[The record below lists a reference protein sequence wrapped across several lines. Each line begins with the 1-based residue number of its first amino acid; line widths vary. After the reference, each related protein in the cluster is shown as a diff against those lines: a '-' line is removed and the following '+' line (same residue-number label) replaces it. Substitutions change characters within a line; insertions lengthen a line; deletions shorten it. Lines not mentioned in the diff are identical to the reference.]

1 MCTFLLCH
9 NSYASSTPFFFPIT
23 QISCGVELL
32 ECTDN
37 GECTNLGCIECRKMS
52 DFSEMEIFNSKS
64 IMSQGNM
71 PRMTR
76 VCISCLEQSTPWIR
90 YDFKCKKFRCETR
103 LVQSD
108 IAERKR
114 CCTFGSSSLNLLP
127 VDGLVNVASYLSG
140 DDLKPLFF
148 TCSAM

>member
-1 MCTFLLCH
+1 M
-9 NSYASSTPFFFPIT
+9 Y
-23 QISCGVELL
+23 
-32 ECTDN
+32 N

-52 DFSEMEIFNSKS
+52 DFSEMEIFNSN

-71 PRMTR
+71 PRTTR
-76 VCISCLEQSTPWIR
+76 VCSSCLEQSTPWMR
-90 YDFKCKKFRCETR
+90 HDFICRRFHCETR

-114 CCTFGSSSLNLLP
+114 CSTYGRSTLNLLP
-127 VDGLVNVASYLSG
+127 EDGLVNVASYLSG

>member
-1 MCTFLLCH
+1 MIACDE
-9 NSYASSTPFFFPIT
+9 N
-23 QISCGVELL
+23 CGVELL

-52 DFSEMEIFNSKS
+52 DFSEMEMFNSKN

-76 VCISCLEQSTPWIR
+76 VCISCLEQSTPWMR
-90 YDFKCKKFRCETR
+90 HDFVCRRFHCETK

-108 IAERKR
+108 IVEFKR
-114 CCTFGSSSLNLLP
+114 TRTFGSSPMNLLP
-127 VDGLVNVASYLSG
+127 EDGLVNIVSYLCGS
-140 DDLKPLFF
+140 DLTNLYT